1 MKLVKILL
9 VVFIALTIFA
19 CQSAQDKAAK
29 SQQAVNEERLELIDK
44 YKKCMKKAEGDQAKG
59 AECEQFLKAAEALK

>member
-1 MKLVKILL
+1 MKVVKILL
-9 VVFIALTIFA
+9 VILIAVSLFA

-44 YKKCMKKAEGDQAKG
+44 YKKCMKKAKGDTEKEASCDQY
-59 AECEQFLKAAEALK
+59 LKAAEALK

>member
-9 VVFIALTIFA
+9 VVIVAGAIIA

-29 SQQAVNEERLELIDK
+29 SQEAVNREMI
-44 YKKCMKKAEGDQAKG
+44 
-59 AECEQFLKAAEALK
+59 

>member
-9 VVFIALTIFA
+9 IVIVAGTILA

-29 SQQAVNEERLELIDK
+29 SQDAVNRERLELVDK
-44 YKKCMKKAEGDQAKG
+44 YKKCMEKAEKDK
-59 AECEQFLKAAEALK
+59 ERKLSVNHI

>member
-9 VVFIALTIFA
+9 VVIVAVTILA

-29 SQQAVNEERLELIDK
+29 SQDAVNRERLELVDK
-44 YKKCMKKAEGDQAKG
+44 YKKCMEKAEQDKEKE
-59 AECEQFLKAAEALK
+59 AECEHYLKASEALK

>member
-9 VVFIALTIFA
+9 VVIVAGTIIA

-29 SQQAVNEERLELIDK
+29 SQEAVNRERLELVDK
-44 YKKCMKKAEGDQAKG
+44 YQKCIEKAEKDKEKE
-59 AECEQFLKAAEALK
+59 AECEKYLKAADALK